1 MRAEFPAKS
10 PMVGLNCARAI
21 FMLALQNTVVTDRLQ
36 TPQATL
42 CRAGVRVAPASRR
55 RFPPRGRQNK
65 RLPSRN
71 PGAFESRNLKLLNA
85 ERAAAPASALH
96 IGVVELEPGALDR
109 LDIVDFHAFQV

>member
-55 RFPPRGRQNK
+55 RFPPPRGRQNK

-85 ERAAAPASALH
+85 ERAAAPASPLH
-96 IGVVELEPGALDR
+96 IGVVKLEPGPLVR
-109 LDIVDFHAFQV
+109 